1 MKRFILAI
9 TLILVA
15 SSAFAQVLPVRYAA
29 KFVCGMAGNT
39 EIATFT
45 AAPGRYFTAINV
57 HNPATINANIQKRFS
72 VGRLGEQPG
81 PLSAFFP
88 MLLPP
93 SRTSEIECRS
103 IYGHL
108 NIPLGTFIE
117 GFVEIRS
124 NVELDV
130 VGVYTTGGPV
140 PGSPVTSILMERVP
154 KR

>member
-9 TLILVA
+9 TLILIA
-15 SSAFAQVLPVRYAA
+15 SAASAQVQFLYSA
-29 KFVCGMAGNT
+29 KFVCGKSGNT

-45 AAPGRYFTAINV
+45 AAPGSYFTAINV
-57 HNPATINANIQKRFS
+57 HNPSGVASNIRKRFS

-81 PLSAFFP
+81 QLSQFFP

-93 SRTSEIECRS
+93 GTTGEIECRS

-117 GFVEIRS
+117 GFAEIRS

-130 VGVYTTGGPV
+130 VGVYTTAPV
-140 PGSPVTSILMERVP
+140 NGTGVSSILMERVP
-154 KR
+154 KRP